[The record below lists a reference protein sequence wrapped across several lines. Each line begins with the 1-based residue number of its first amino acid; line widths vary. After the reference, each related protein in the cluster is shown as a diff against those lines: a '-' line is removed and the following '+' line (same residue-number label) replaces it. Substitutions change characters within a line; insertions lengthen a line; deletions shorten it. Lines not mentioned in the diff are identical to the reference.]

1 MPSFKPFLKKSQAAM
16 NEQPGLRLTMSSKL
30 NFTVWNL
37 RAFWFFSLFEFYKL
51 NSLENFAMLEA
62 WDL

>member
-30 NFTVWNL
+30 NFTV
-37 RAFWFFSLFEFYKL
+37 
-51 NSLENFAMLEA
+51 
-62 WDL
+62 